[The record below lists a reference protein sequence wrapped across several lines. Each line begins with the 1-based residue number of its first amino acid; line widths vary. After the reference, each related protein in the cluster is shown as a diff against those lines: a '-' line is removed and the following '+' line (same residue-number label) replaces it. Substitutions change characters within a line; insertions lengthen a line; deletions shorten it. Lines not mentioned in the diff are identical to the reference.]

1 MTEVSPTAAQFCVN
15 PHIAWQ
21 VLDDEAVL
29 LNLSDGTAVGLNPTA
44 SHIWPMLGRHD
55 ENSIVASLIDEFE
68 VSPEAALVDVR
79 HFVASCL
86 EHSLL
91 IPASDGETE

>member
-1 MTEVSPTAAQFCVN
+1 MTEKSRTAAQFCTN
-15 PHIAWQ
+15 PDIAWQ

-44 SHIWPMLGRHD
+44 SHIWPMLGDHD

-68 VSPEAALVDVR
+68 VSPETALADVR
-79 HFVASCL
+79 NFVALCF

-91 IPASDGETE
+91 VPPSSERTE